1 MLYLIHEETRSATR
15 SGSTA
20 TIRLIPHDAAPP
32 SVGCRAEVA
41 AEAHRIRISCGGPG
55 EASRCIGLDADAL
68 REAAEYLQLQ
78 YRKLHESEAYLS
90 PGEWERRS
98 RLVTIKVT
106 DFEFEALSS
115 LAEVTGLTK
124 SQLMRLALAGKAP
137 ELGRG
142 ALSPPRAAPSR
153 NQTTENTPEDDRFVQ
168 GELFPHDEYR

>member
-1 MLYLIHEETRSATR
+1 MGKRGRPPAPDPLRRYVSFRTLQPRGQWGAVRKSLQELIESA
-15 SGSTA
+15 S
-20 TIRLIPHDAAPP
+20 PAA
-32 SVGCRAEVA
+32 AQA
-41 AEAHRIRISCGGPG
+41 K
-55 EASRCIGLDADAL
+55 ASRCIGLDADAL

-142 ALSPPRAAPSR
+142 AVKVPRAAPPR
-153 NQTTENTPEDDRFVQ
+153 NQTTENTPEEDRFVQ
-168 GELFPHDEYR
+168 GELFSDDE

>member
-1 MLYLIHEETRSATR
+1 MIKRGRPPAPDPLRRYVSFRTLQPRGQWGAVRKLLQELIESA
-15 SGSTA
+15 S
-20 TIRLIPHDAAPP
+20 PAA
-32 SVGCRAEVA
+32 VRAK
-41 AEAHRIRISCGGPG
+41 
-55 EASRCIGLDADAL
+55 ASRCIGLDADVL

-78 YRKLHESEAYLS
+78 YRKRI
-90 PGEWERRS
+90 GGVS

-142 ALSPPRAAPSR
+142 AVKVP
-153 NQTTENTPEDDRFVQ
+153 
-168 GELFPHDEYR
+168 GECDGADVYSVISHYLVLLELCNA